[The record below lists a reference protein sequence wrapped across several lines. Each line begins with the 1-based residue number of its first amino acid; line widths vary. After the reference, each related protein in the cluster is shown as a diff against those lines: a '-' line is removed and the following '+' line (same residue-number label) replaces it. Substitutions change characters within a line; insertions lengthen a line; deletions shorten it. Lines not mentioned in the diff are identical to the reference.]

1 MSEPWQLGAAAIAR
15 MVGAGELSAEE
26 LAEAHIERALGCN
39 DRLGAFLH
47 IEPADIRRQAR
58 ALDRHIAM
66 GHQPGA
72 LAGVP
77 VALKDNICVR
87 GMPTTCGSRMLET
100 FVAPYDAHVVE
111 RLRSAG
117 AILFGKTNMDEFGMG
132 SSTEHSAFGPARNP
146 YALERTPGGSSGG
159 AAAAVAAGLVPVAL
173 GSDTGGSIRQ
183 PASYCGIVGLK
194 PTYGLVS
201 RWGLVAFASS
211 LDQIGPLARD
221 VGDLR
226 LVLEAIAG
234 HDPRDATSSV
244 RLPGRVP
251 EKPGLRGV
259 RVGLPAEFFAEG
271 LAREVRACVGS
282 VRSVLAGK
290 GAELVDVSLPL
301 CEHALAAYYL
311 IAPAEASSNLAR
323 YDGVRYG
330 LRHDRDTT
338 AATTTTTPEAM
349 SAATRGR
356 GFGAE
361 AKRRILLGTFALSAG
376 HQKGYYGRAQRLRAA
391 LRKEFEEVFRKV
403 DVLLTP
409 STPTV
414 AFVREGAPDP
424 LAMYAHDRFT
434 VPANLAGIPAV
445 ALPCGRRSDGL
456 PIGLQLMAARF
467 GDALLLR
474 VAQACEAA
482 LDAGHEWPPEEAR

>member
-1 MSEPWQLGAAAIAR
+1 MNEPWQLSAAEIAQK
-15 MVGAGELSAEE
+15 VGAGELGAEE
-26 LAEAHIERALGCN
+26 VAEAHIDRALEWN

-47 IEPADIRRQAR
+47 IEPAEVRRQAR
-58 ALDRHIAM
+58 ALDRHVAM
-66 GHQPGA
+66 GHEPGP

-77 VALKDNICVR
+77 VALKDNLCAR

-100 FVAPYDAHVVE
+100 YVPPFDAHVVE
-111 RLRSAG
+111 RLQEAG
-117 AILFGKTNMDEFGMG
+117 AILFGKTNMDEFSMG

-146 YALERTPGGSSGG
+146 YALDRTPGGSSGG
-159 AAAAVAAGLVPVAL
+159 AAAAVAAGLVPLAL

-183 PASYCGIVGLK
+183 PASYCGIVGMK

-211 LDQIGPLARD
+211 LDQVGPMARN
-221 VGDLR
+221 VGDAR
-226 LVLEAIAG
+226 LLLEVVAG
-234 HDPRDATSSV
+234 HDARDATSSV
-244 RLPGRVP
+244 RHLKP
-251 EKPGLRGV
+251 EEKKPGLRGV

-282 VRSVLAGK
+282 VRSVLAGA
-290 GAELVDVSLPL
+290 GAELVDVELPL

-330 LRHDRDTT
+330 LRHVGD
-338 AATTTTTPEAM
+338 TPEAM
-349 SAATRGR
+349 AAATRGR

-361 AKRRILLGTFALSAG
+361 AKRRILLGTFALCASR
-376 HQKGYYGRAQRLRAA
+376 HDDYYGRAQRVRAA
-391 LRKEFEEVFRKV
+391 LRREIEQVFQHV

-445 ALPCGRRSDGL
+445 AIPCGRRSDGL

-467 GDALLLR
+467 GDGLLLR
-474 VAQACEAA
+474 TAEACEAA
-482 LDAGHEWPPEEAR
+482 LDAGHEWPPEDAG